1 MSLSQIASPE
11 GRRGLGRYDPFRLI
25 KRYMPRGLF
34 WRSLLIIMT
43 PVVLLQGVV
52 SYVFFERDLESTTHW
67 MARDIA
73 ADTAFLVALENSH
86 TPAQRAVLRVQA
98 SRTLGYPV
106 TFVPGRTIDPPARR
120 HRTSTIDLALDVII
134 AQQAVGGRNFEVTS
148 AGRNID
154 IQIEVNGGVLRMD
167 VPR

>member
-11 GRRGLGRYDPFRLI
+11 AARGLARYDPFRIL
-25 KRYMPRGLF
+25 KRFLPRGLF
-34 WRSLLIIMT
+34 WRSLLIIVT

-73 ADTAFLVALENSH
+73 ADTAFLVSLEDSHSPVERAAL
-86 TPAQRAVLRVQA
+86 RAQA

-106 TFVPGRTIDPPARR
+106 TFLPGRKIDLPARR
-120 HRTSTIDLALDVII
+120 HRRHPRSGARRVI
-134 AQQAVGGRNFEVTS
+134 AQRGGRQPQFRSDRHAIHHQHRYRS
-148 AGRNID
+148 A
-154 IQIEVNGGVLRMD
+154 
-167 VPR
+167 